1 MANLLNYQA
10 EPGLLRNKTILVTG
24 AGDGIGKEVALTYA
38 RYGAHLLL
46 LGRTRSKLATVADQ
60 IRRETGDEPL
70 LVEFDLATK
79 TPENYHALAHQLTAK
94 RSQLDGLLLNAGL
107 LGSVGPIEQID
118 PREWQQVLQVN
129 VTSAL
134 LLTQALL
141 PLLRL
146 SPAASILFTSSGV
159 GRRGRAHWGAYAV
172 SKFATEGFMQVL
184 AAELADST
192 IRVNAINPGATR
204 TQMRA
209 RARPDE
215 DPLRL
220 RTPADLM
227 PLYLYLMGPEG
238 REIHGQ
244 SLDAQPSGT

>member
-10 EPGLLRNKTILVTG
+10 EPELLRTKTILVTG
-24 AGDGIGKEVALTYA
+24 AGDGIGKEAALTYA

-60 IRRETGDEPL
+60 IRQETGDEPL
-70 LVEFDLATK
+70 VVEFDLATK
-79 TPENYHALAHQLTAK
+79 SPEDYLALVGQLTAECG
-94 RSQLDGLLLNAGL
+94 QLDGLLLNAGL
-107 LGSVGPIEQID
+107 LGSLGPIEQID
-118 PREWQQVLQVN
+118 PREWQHVLQVN

-172 SKFATEGFMQVL
+172 SKFATEGLMQVL
-184 AAELADST
+184 AAELVDST

-209 RARPDE
+209 QARPDE
-215 DPLRL
+215 DPRRL

-238 REIHGQ
+238 RGIHGQ